1 MIPFPNF
8 IAGILIGVFNH
19 PWVNVL
25 LSSIIWG
32 IIFCIYVSITQRGR
46 FRQYVEY
53 YSKHRPRANFGL
65 SHSASFYVIEFFAG
79 VSTALIISS
88 ITYIFKVFVF

>member
-8 IAGILIGVFNH
+8 VAGILIGVFNH
-19 PWVNVL
+19 PWVNIL

-32 IIFCIYVSITQRGR
+32 IIFCFYVSITQRGR
-46 FRQYVEY
+46 LRQYVEH
-53 YSKHRPRANFGL
+53 YSKYRPRANFGV
-65 SHSASFYVIEFFAG
+65 SHATSFYVIEYFTG

-88 ITYIFKVFVF
+88 ITYIIKVFAF